1 MNLVACEPATKPARH
16 AENLHKLKELE
27 YLNLALN
34 NVQLVREAMRLLSDH
49 LNKQCVQV
57 ENLGGCESLTKLDL
71 TANFIDAPRG
81 LLSIAELQHNNALT
95 ELFLSG
101 NPCTKHDG
109 YRDFVI
115 ATLPHLIRLDGTDIT
130 PKERIKAAQVCLTCL
145 VSFVGCSFS
154 KPSTLS
160 AGTPRNSGK
169 TCSRTCR

>member
-1 MNLVACEPATKPARH
+1 MSH
-16 AENLHKLKELE
+16 ELNE
-27 YLNLALN
+27 
-34 NVQLVREAMRLLSDH
+34 
-49 LNKQCVQV
+49 QCTQV

-81 LLSIAELQHNNALT
+81 LLSIEELQHNNALT